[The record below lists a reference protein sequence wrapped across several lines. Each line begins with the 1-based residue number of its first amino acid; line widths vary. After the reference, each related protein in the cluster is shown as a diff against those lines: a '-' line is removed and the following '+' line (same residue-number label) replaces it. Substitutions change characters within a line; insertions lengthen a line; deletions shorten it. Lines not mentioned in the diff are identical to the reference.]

1 VNARGY
7 RVELRTAQ
15 LALGPLYLY
24 SAKPQASLLERVGLI
39 GTAFACP
46 AHAQMDRGLLIG
58 EVLTQQAVD
67 LLSNNPI
74 PLGPAQ
80 GEAGE
85 ALSFEVHL
93 HPAGAVPAGPGARA
107 GLAALEGR
115 TVLLE
120 GTATRDGE
128 AIPFRAHLDI
138 PDTALWRIVTNIPT
152 ALSVDSP
159 VHAGR
164 ASLRILVDRWFERV
178 EFSELP
184 MHADGSREFEPGS
197 AAFSALVMFGMRS
210 REAYSMEW
218 EQ

>member
-1 VNARGY
+1 VA
-7 RVELRTAQ
+7 V
-15 LALGPLYLY
+15 GPLYIY

-67 LLSNNPI
+67 LRSNKPI

-93 HPAGAVPAGPGARA
+93 HPAGAVPAGPGASA
-107 GLAALEGR
+107 GLAALGGR

-128 AIPFRAHLDI
+128 AIPFKAHVDI
-138 PDTALWRIVTNIPT
+138 PDTALWRIVTSIPT
-152 ALSVDSP
+152 ELPVDS
-159 VHAGR
+159 ALTERGGR
-164 ASLRILVDRWFERV
+164 AGLRILVDRWFERV

-184 MHADGSREFEPGS
+184 VLADGSRQFEPGS
-197 AAFSALVMFGMRS
+197 AAFSALVMFGLRS